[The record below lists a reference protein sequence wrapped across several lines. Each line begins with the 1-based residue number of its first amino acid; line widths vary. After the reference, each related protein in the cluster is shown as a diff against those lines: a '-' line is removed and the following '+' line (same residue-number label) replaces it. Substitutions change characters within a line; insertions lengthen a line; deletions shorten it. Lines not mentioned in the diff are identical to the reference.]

1 MILAALSAVNINTE
15 VSMIQGQ
22 QALSEAYTVWTIDD
36 FGSTGSAFAKSLG
49 NAFIMVVVMGAATFV
64 IVFLYKYR

>member
-1 MILAALSAVNINTE
+1 
-15 VSMIQGQ
+15 MIQGQ